1 MWSQCHCLK
10 TSSCLFCYI
19 VRNNFV
25 YVNGHHELSAPIL
38 VLITAS
44 FTTSY
49 DSYVKTSLMLW
60 RHQSQFLKRIP
71 IPLLGACFANLFKAS
86 NKNAWSGSKMK
97 YLDLSF
103 KYLYSIYC
111 MCEKANKRPNFS
123 KRFPTFWYILN
134 FPGGRVKSR
143 LTSSELI
150 IKTNL

>member
-1 MWSQCHCLK
+1 MWSQRHCLK

-25 YVNGHHELSAPIL
+25 YVYGQHELSTAIL
-38 VLITAS
+38 VLITSS

-60 RHQSQFLKRIP
+60 RHPSQFLKRIP

-86 NKNAWSGSKMK
+86 NTNAWSGSKMK

-111 MCEKANKRPNFS
+111 MCEKTNKRPNFT
-123 KRFPTFWYILN
+123 KRFATFWYIL
-134 FPGGRVKSR
+134 KLSR
-143 LTSSELI
+143 RTWQITINVEWI
-150 IKTNL
+150 DHQD